1 MLTSSVSYHRF
12 SAQPAVCIRI
22 TLITW
27 AVHVCGLVDTLMAMF
42 MLLAWLFVRQGME
55 KKCRDDT
62 LCDKYSQGAVLSGEN
77 HNR

>member
-12 SAQPAVCIRI
+12 SAQPVVCIRF

-27 AVHVCGLVDTLMAMF
+27 AVHVRGLVDILMAMF
-42 MLLAWLFVRQGME
+42 MFLAWLFVRRGME

-62 LCDKYSQGAVLSGEN
+62 SCDKYSRGAVLSGEN